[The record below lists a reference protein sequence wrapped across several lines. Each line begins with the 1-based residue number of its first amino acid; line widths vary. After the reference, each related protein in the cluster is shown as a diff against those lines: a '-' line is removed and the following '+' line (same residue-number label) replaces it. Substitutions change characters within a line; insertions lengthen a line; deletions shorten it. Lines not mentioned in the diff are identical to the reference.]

1 MRRDNAFLTRL
12 GTIEWLPLLLVA
24 CAAIAVLTTISG
36 DFLSDYN
43 LFVMLRI
50 LSVTALVALAQLV
63 VIAIGQMNL
72 AVGAIGGLVAILFGG
87 MLEVFGLPI
96 PIALLA
102 GVLAGT
108 LAGMLSGVLI
118 VATQISGFIITLAM
132 LSVYTGLNY
141 GITESIPFYN
151 MPASLKT
158 WYDSYIGPFPSIL
171 LIPLVAATFVGLF
184 LRYHREG
191 RYMLAVGG
199 NAHAAELA
207 GISLARTTIIA
218 HGLSGLL
225 ASLAGM
231 VAVARLGTAE
241 PTIGAD
247 WLLASFAAPVIGGAV
262 LAGGHVSVIGTM
274 IAVVIIVLLENG
286 LVLARTDPYYVQ
298 FYLGGLILATV
309 LFNRWRETRRSKAV
323 EGARL

>member
-1 MRRDNAFLTRL
+1 MNGNNALLKRL
-12 GTIEWLPLLLVA
+12 GTLEWLPLLLVA
-24 CAAIAVLTTISG
+24 CAAIAVLTMISG

-50 LSVTALVALAQLV
+50 LSVTGLVALAQLV

-96 PIALLA
+96 PVALLI
-102 GVLAGT
+102 GVI
-108 LAGMLSGVLI
+108 AGMAAGILSGALI

-151 MPASLKT
+151 MPESLKT
-158 WYDSYIGPFPSIL
+158 WYDSYIGPVPSIL
-171 LIPLVAATFVGLF
+171 LIPLVAASVVGLF

-191 RYMLAVGG
+191 RYMLAMGG

-207 GISLARTTIIA
+207 GISLGRTTIIA

-262 LAGGHVSVIGTM
+262 LSGGHVSVIGTM

-298 FYLGGLILATV
+298 FYLGALILSTV
-309 LFNRWRETRRSKAV
+309 LFNRWREARRSRAI